1 MAQPLEID
9 ALIVGA
15 GPVGLFAVFQLGL
28 QGVHA
33 HVVDALP
40 HAGGQCVELYGS
52 KPIYDIPG
60 IPLCTGQELIDRLL
74 QQIQPFAPTFHFN
87 QLVSH
92 LEPQTDGRWKV
103 ETRSAS
109 PQSFLCKTL
118 FIAAGVGA
126 FVPRSLSLEGA
137 SALEGQQLH
146 YHAEVDAPWK
156 SRFANQHVLILGDGD
171 SALETALG
179 LGLQHYQNHQNHQ
192 DNQGPQNHRPASVTV
207 VHRREVFS
215 AAPETVAHF
224 KREVAAGHLQFT
236 AGQITALHLQAHAA
250 PRLQSVQLLL
260 PDGSERKVA
269 VDQLLV
275 LQGLSPKLGPIADWG
290 LAMERRQLPVNPA
303 TCATSA
309 PGIFAIGDINHYL
322 GKKKLILCGFH
333 ECVLATFAAMPLIH
347 PGPAPLL
354 QYTTTSSTL
363 HQRLGL
369 A

>member
-1 MAQPLEID
+1 MAQPLETD
-9 ALIVGA
+9 ALIIGA

-40 HAGGQCVELYGS
+40 HAGGQCVELYGN

-60 IPLCTGQELIDRLL
+60 LPLCTGQELIDRLL
-74 QQIQPFAPTFHFN
+74 QQIQPFAPTFHFS
-87 QLVSH
+87 QLVSR
-92 LEPQTDGRWKV
+92 LEQQTDARWLV

-137 SALEGQQLH
+137 SALEGRQLH
-146 YHAEVDAPWK
+146 YHADMNASWK
-156 SRFANQHVLILGDGD
+156 NRFANQHVLILGDGD
-171 SALETALG
+171 NALETALD
-179 LGLQHYQNHQNHQ
+179 LGLHHPQNHQ
-192 DNQGPQNHRPASVTV
+192 DNQGHPNHRPASVTV

-215 AAPETVAHF
+215 AAPDTVAHF
-224 KREVAAGHLQFT
+224 KREVAAEHLQFM
-236 AGQITALHLQAHAA
+236 AGQITALHLQAHTE
-250 PRLQSVQLLL
+250 PRLQAVQLLL
-260 PDGSERKVA
+260 PDGSEREVA

-290 LAMERRQLPVNPA
+290 LAMERRQLQVNPA

-333 ECVLATFAAMPLIH
+333 ECVLATFAALPLIH

-363 HQRLGL
+363 HERLGL